1 MFTTVTRRYK
11 HEAEMAIDDLEK
23 RGFKVVYPLTE
34 LSREGK
40 RFSSDE
46 YNRKVFLENTYS
58 SCWIARLERKE
69 T

>member
-1 MFTTVTRRYK
+1 MITTVTRRYK
-11 HEAEMAIDDLEK
+11 HEAEMAINDLEK

-40 RFSSDE
+40 RFSSDK
-46 YNRKVFLENTYS
+46 YNRKIFLENTSS
-58 SCWIARLERKE
+58 SCWIAKLERKE

>member
-1 MFTTVTRRYK
+1 MITTVTRRYK